1 MRQDEHSAAAR
12 LKEKTD
18 FAMDFLPFVSSKM
31 DAARESPK
39 RGRACLSRRL
49 AREKAECPGC
59 GKVLQV
65 GTLAWA
71 HRCNG
76 PRAQH
81 SDQVVEARLAK
92 MVANATRKHA
102 ERMATTR
109 DRSRSRSAAEPTSD
123 ATDAS
128 SPDSGT
134 EVNDNACSA
143 DSVADLTSSHC

>member
-1 MRQDEHSAAAR
+1 MRQDEHSATAN

-18 FAMDFLPFVSSKM
+18 FAMDFLPFASSKM
-31 DAARESPK
+31 DVARKNPK

-49 AREKAECPGC
+49 AREKAECLGC

-71 HRCNG
+71 HTCNG

-92 MVANATRKHA
+92 LVAHATRKHA

-109 DRSRSRSAAEPTSD
+109 NRNRSRGAAEPTPY
-123 ATDAS
+123 ATDSSSLAS
-128 SPDSGT
+128 VA
-134 EVNDNACSA
+134 EVNDSACSA
-143 DSVADLTSSHC
+143 YSVVDLTSIHC

>member
-1 MRQDEHSAAAR
+1 MRQDEHSATAN

-18 FAMDFLPFVSSKM
+18 FAMDFLPFASSKM
-31 DAARESPK
+31 DVARKNPK

-49 AREKAECPGC
+49 AREKAECLGC

-71 HRCNG
+71 HTCNG
-76 PRAQH
+76 PISQH

-102 ERMATTR
+102 ERMATR
-109 DRSRSRSAAEPTSD
+109 DRSRSRSAAEPTPD

-128 SPDSGT
+128 SLESGAQ
-134 EVNDNACSA
+134 VNNSACSA
-143 DSVADLTSSHC
+143 DSVAGLPSSRC

>member
-12 LKEKTD
+12 LKGKTD
-18 FAMDFLPFVSSKM
+18 ITMDFLPFASSKM
-31 DAARESPK
+31 DAANENPK
-39 RGRACLSRRL
+39 RGRACLSRKL
-49 AREKAECPGC
+49 AREKAECLGC

-76 PRAQH
+76 PRAPH

-102 ERMATTR
+102 ERMATR
-109 DRSRSRSAAEPTSD
+109 NRSRSRNATEPTPD

-128 SPDSGT
+128 LPESGK
-134 EVNDNACSA
+134 EVNDSACSA
-143 DSVADLTSSHC
+143 DNELGLPSSSC